1 MHLFD
6 KRLDD
11 EDCIVRS
18 FRGHSSWIQGTR
30 WQKGAGKD
38 FVSARY
44 VLA

>member
-18 FRGHSSWIQGTR
+18 FRGHSSWIQGDT
-30 WQKGAGKD
+30 
-38 FVSARY
+38 
-44 VLA
+44 LAKRRGGRTSFPPGTF